1 MGVKRIDAERAAELL
16 GTGQGYIFIDVRM
29 EHEYEEGHVPK
40 AENIPVMIKG
50 PGGVGIQMNPEFVPR
65 VSQSYRSD
73 TRIIL
78 GCQKGGR
85 SNKAAE
91 LLSEAGYTNLHD
103 MRGGFIGET
112 DPLGKVTFPGWV
124 SRGLP
129 VNRIRSRTAT

>member
-16 GTGQGYIFIDVRM
+16 DTDMGYVFLDVRM
-29 EHEYEEGHVPK
+29 EHEFVQGHVPN
-40 AENIPVMIKG
+40 ARNIPVMIKG
-50 PGGVGIQMNPEFVPR
+50 PGGVGIRMNPEFVES
-65 VSQSYRSD
+65 VSAEYPSD
-73 TRIIL
+73 CRIIL

-103 MRGGFIGET
+103 MRGGFVGET
-112 DPLGKVTFPGWV
+112 DPLGNVTFPGWT

-129 VNRIRSRTAT
+129 VEA

>member
-16 GTGQGYIFIDVRM
+16 DTNQGYVFLDVRM
-29 EHEYEEGHVPK
+29 EHEFVEGHVPEAK
-40 AENIPVMIKG
+40 NIPVMIKG
-50 PGGVGIQMNPEFVPR
+50 PGGVGIQMNPTFVET
-65 VSQSYRSD
+65 VGNQYASD
-73 TRIIL
+73 SRIIL

-103 MRGGFIGET
+103 MRGGLVGET
-112 DPLGKVTFPGWV
+112 DPLGNVTFPGWA

-129 VNRIRSRTAT
+129 VSR